1 LELTSSQMET
11 IRYQFECFCKRL
23 LKNEKNSY
31 ARKMKHVAENETTFS
46 ELSQKEMDEL
56 FTVDEYPSEHFHF
69 SVDGEAVP
77 IKSES
82 LASALMKLTPQK
94 RDIVLLAYCLGKTDA
109 EIAQRLN
116 RAQSTVQYQRT
127 STLAKL
133 KKYMGGMFDEQT

>member
-1 LELTSSQMET
+1 MELTSSQMET

-31 ARKMKHVAENETTFS
+31 ARKMKRVAENETTFS
-46 ELSQKEMDEL
+46 ELSQKEMDAL
-56 FTVDEYPSEHFHF
+56 FTVDEYPAEHFHF
-69 SVDGEAVP
+69 SVDGEDVP

-82 LASALMKLTPQK
+82 LASALTKLTPQK

-109 EIAQRLN
+109 EIAERLN

-133 KKYMGGMFDEQT
+133 KKYMGGMFDE